1 MPTAGVDDD
10 DFEALLLEH
19 VDALGGDDDR
29 IRFGV
34 AAVERYSSFRR
45 VLEKVMAL
53 DCREFKHQCG
63 PREKNFFIIP
73 QIIGIQPIIRPT
85 YVVISAMFTTDIPIE
100 TKKAFFQ
107 LKPQANGS
115 KDMT

>member
-34 AAVERYSSFRR
+34 AAVERYSSFCR
-45 VLEKVMAL
+45 VLE
-53 DCREFKHQCG
+53 HQI
-63 PREKNFFIIP
+63 N
-73 QIIGIQPIIRPT
+73 
-85 YVVISAMFTTDIPIE
+85 
-100 TKKAFFQ
+100 
-107 LKPQANGS
+107 
-115 KDMT
+115 

>member
-45 VLEKVMAL
+45 VLEKVKLIDL
-53 DCREFKHQCG
+53 DC
-63 PREKNFFIIP
+63 
-73 QIIGIQPIIRPT
+73 QPS
-85 YVVISAMFTTDIPIE
+85 YVAISAIFTTDIPKE
-100 TKKAFFQ
+100 SRSHVSQ
-107 LKPQANGS
+107 LKP
-115 KDMT
+115 